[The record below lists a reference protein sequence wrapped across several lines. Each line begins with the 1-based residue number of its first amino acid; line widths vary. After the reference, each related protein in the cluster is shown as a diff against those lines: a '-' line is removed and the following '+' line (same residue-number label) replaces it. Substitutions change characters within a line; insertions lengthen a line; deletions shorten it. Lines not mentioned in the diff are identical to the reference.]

1 MHQRRLIGRGS
12 RKKPAGGYALIP
24 VLRIAMA
31 WWAYARRLIRLSDL
45 RAYFACHELIARRC
59 TLPPGRVPNFAPG
72 ELCALTGL
80 PEKRVR
86 EALRRLE
93 RAGLVRF
100 DASAIHFAASPDA
113 LPVEDLSGVWALF
126 EAIPNHKRLV
136 PIPRRI
142 LRLIAGGASRA
153 LIATILGHTLR
164 CLYYWPNEGL
174 NASGTCKSSWIAA
187 TFGISLRAAKAARQ
201 QLIELGWLCPVD
213 VPQWARNRYGQ
224 RFEINL
230 DWDRLDGTDTGRGG
244 EAESR
249 TFGGA
254 GQGDPISAPPRA
266 EIVPVSAPPESDK
279 EPLRESKNQK
289 PASGGPAGF
298 FQSQQEGKNPPT
310 LRPPVL
316 RNVVPEDLRDTGRL
330 LELHRQAQGKGLVGS
345 SEHDR
350 LRFIAA
356 AEHARVI
363 GTRNPCGLFVR
374 LVKSKLFH
382 YLTQDDE
389 DAANARLKRHFYG
402 DPRKPGPKLF
412 RSAVPERAEPRTLSD
427 DAQIVRSVKA
437 ALARAGYR
445 GDPFYAL
452 KREKP
457 EWTRVRWEQALAEC
471 EGRMGPVQR

>member
-1 MHQRRLIGRGS
+1 MHQRTLIGRGS
-12 RKKPAGGYALIP
+12 RRKPEGGFALIP
-24 VLRIAMA
+24 VIRIAMA
-31 WWAYARRLIRLSDL
+31 WWAYARKLIRLADL
-45 RAYFACHELIARRC
+45 RAYFACYELIARRC

-86 EALRRLE
+86 DSLRRLE
-93 RAGLVRF
+93 RAGLLRF
-100 DASAIHFAASPDA
+100 ASSDIQFTASPDA
-113 LPVEDLSGVWALF
+113 LPVEDLSGLWALL
-126 EAIPNHKRLV
+126 EAIPNRKRLV

-153 LIATILGHTLR
+153 LIATILGHCLR
-164 CLYYWPNEGL
+164 CLYSWPNEGI

-213 VPQWARNRYGQ
+213 VPQWAMNRYGQ

-230 DWDRLDGTDTGRGG
+230 DWDRLDGTDAERGG
-244 EAESR
+244 AESR
-249 TFGGA
+249 TFGRAGEGA
-254 GQGDPISAPPRA
+254 PISAPPRA
-266 EIVPVSAPPESDK
+266 AIVPISAPPESDK
-279 EPLRESKNQK
+279 NPLRESNNQK
-289 PASGGPAGF
+289 PAAGGPSGF
-298 FQSQQEGKNPPT
+298 FQSKQEKDSPTRKPPT
-310 LRPPVL
+310 LRD
-316 RNVVPEDLRDTGRL
+316 VVPEDLRDTERL
-330 LELHRQAQGKGLVGS
+330 LELHRQARSEGLVGT

-350 LRFIAA
+350 LRFVAA

-374 LVKSKLFH
+374 LVKGKLYH

-389 DAANARLKRHFYG
+389 DAANARIKRHFYG
-402 DPRKPGPKLF
+402 DPRKQGPKLF
-412 RSAVPERAEPRTLSD
+412 PPAVPERTEPRTLSE
-427 DAQIVRSVKA
+427 DALVVRSVKA
-437 ALARAGYR
+437 ALARVGFR

-457 EWTRVRWEQALAEC
+457 EWTRDRWDRALAEC
-471 EGRMGPVQR
+471 EGRMGPVLR